1 MLSERWGDLWLYQ
14 LILFIF
20 PVRSRQSGV
29 YVFSSRPLGPVE
41 EEGGLELT
49 RTASQHGRVSKG
61 KRVPGCC
68 SEQSE
73 TAKQSSTKAGRR
85 E

>member
-49 RTASQHGRVSKG
+49 RTALH
-61 KRVPGCC
+61 
-68 SEQSE
+68 
-73 TAKQSSTKAGRR
+73 STVLSAGRMGAGLLFQAIRNR
-85 E
+85 EKIQ